1 MSWGRR
7 TAALAVIAGMA
18 GLRAAGAQSVTVS
31 IPVVNDSVSPAPPI
45 LVQGTAG
52 PPDLGP
58 YSLSLEVSL
67 DPLFR
72 APILARASP
81 TLTMVVHVD
90 SLLPERTRVYFRGR
104 IINRLGQIQ
113 EDVRSLPVRTW
124 LRLVTPTRR
133 SNDVLF
139 TRQPTFVWSTPGVT
153 LPPGPWNYSLS
164 IVNTKTG
171 TVDQEY
177 VSPTVRDTLVACSE
191 QAPSCRESAAAFTL
205 PNPLEA
211 CTSYSW
217 RVTAR
222 AANGAAKDQVT
233 VASPGTFVIQTAEC
247 PTATIFYQNFP
258 NPFGHGGMSDVTCF
272 WFDLARESD
281 VKLTIYDIRLRVVR
295 SIIPGAG
302 SGRYPAGAHGRQGV
316 GGGACDPRF
325 SWDGRD
331 GAGRPVPS
339 GVYIAAF
346 EADGVRTT
354 KKILFLGQ

>member
-1 MSWGRR
+1 MRWGRR

-18 GLRAAGAQSVTVS
+18 GVRAAGAQSVTVS
-31 IPVVNDSVSPAPPI
+31 VPVVNDSISPAPPI
-45 LVQGTAG
+45 LVAGTPGA
-52 PPDLGP
+52 PSQGP
-58 YSLSLEVSL
+58 YSLSLEVAL
-67 DPLFR
+67 EPQFR
-72 APILARASP
+72 APIIIRASP
-81 TLTMVVHVD
+81 AMTLSVQAD
-90 SLLPERTRVYFRGR
+90 SLFPEHVRVYLRGR
-104 IINRLGQIQ
+104 LIDGHGQIVR
-113 EDVRSLPVRTW
+113 EDLRSFPVRSW
-124 LRLVTPTRR
+124 LRLISPTRR

-139 TRQPTFVWSTPGVT
+139 TRQPQFIWSTPGIT
-153 LPPGPWNYSLS
+153 LPPGPWSYALS

-171 TVDQEY
+171 VIDQVY
-177 VSPTVRDTLVACSE
+177 TDPSVKDTLLSVG
-191 QAPSCRESAAAFTL
+191 SALEPAATFVL
-205 PNPLEA
+205 PTPLEA

-222 AANGAAKDQVT
+222 ATNGGSKDQVT

-258 NPFGHGGMSDVTCF
+258 NPFGHGGLSDVTCF
-272 WFDLARESD
+272 WFDLARDAD

-295 SIIPGAG
+295 SIIPGTG
-302 SGRYPAGAHGRQGV
+302 SGRFASGAYGRQSSSG
-316 GGGACDPRF
+316 GGGACDRF

-331 GAGRPVPS
+331 NNGRFVPS

>member
-1 MSWGRR
+1 VTG
-7 TAALAVIAGMA
+7 G
-18 GLRAAGAQSVTVS
+18 GLRAAGAQSVSVS
-31 IPVVNDSVSPAPPI
+31 VPIVNDSISPAPPI

-52 PPDLGP
+52 PPEFGP
-58 YSLSLEVSL
+58 YSISLEVSL

-72 APILARASP
+72 TPILARASP
-81 TLTMVVHVD
+81 ALSMVVQVD
-90 SLLPERTRVYFRGR
+90 SLLPERTRIYFRGR
-104 IINRLGQIQ
+104 IIDRRGQIQ
-113 EDVRSLPVRTW
+113 EDVRSAPVRTW
-124 LRLVTPTRR
+124 LRLVGPTRR

-139 TRQPTFVWSTPGVT
+139 TRQPTFVWSTPGIT
-153 LPPGPWNYSLS
+153 LPPGPWTYVLS

-171 TVDQEY
+171 LVDQEY
-177 VSPTVRDTLVACSE
+177 RSPSTKDTLVACGD
-191 QAPSCRESAAAFTL
+191 QAPGCRELASSFVL

-222 AANGAAKDQVT
+222 ATNGANKDQVT

-258 NPFGHGGMSDVTCF
+258 NPFGHGAMSDVTCF
-272 WFDLARESD
+272 WFDLARDAD
-281 VKLTIYDIRLRVVR
+281 VKLTIYDIRLHVVR

-302 SGRYPAGAHGRQGV
+302 SARFPAGAHGRQGSD
-316 GGGACDPRF
+316 GSGCDPRF
-325 SWDGRD
+325 AWDGRD